1 MYMRAFILQQGHP
14 MKPVLVGLGQV
25 YMDRLG
31 RSLTVDHIRFLGPA
45 FVYSIPANI
54 ISRLPPSIIDFM

>member
-1 MYMRAFILQQGHP
+1 